1 VTIWVPWRDRLRL
14 PVIAAPM
21 FLVSGIDLVLAQC
34 KAGIVGS
41 FPALNARPARQL
53 DEWLRRVAAEIGDAP
68 YAVNLIVHK
77 SNARLGEDLAI
88 CVRHRVPLVITSLSP
103 PGDVV
108 AAVHAYGGLV
118 FHDVISLRHARKA
131 IASGVDGLILV
142 SAGAGGH
149 AGRLS
154 PFALLGEVRRI
165 FAGPI
170 VLAGAIATG
179 DAVLAARAL
188 GADFAYVGTRFIATR
203 EANAPAAYKQMVLDC
218 KAEDIVYTDVPS
230 GIHGNYMAPS
240 LSAAGLEPD
249 KLQRADSSAGYTPKD
264 QRAKAWRDIWSAG
277 QGVGS
282 VDDIPDVAGCV
293 ARLEREYREAFDRLC
308 ADATPAPAAR
318 LAPAG

>member
-1 VTIWVPWRDRLRL
+1 MTVSIPWRDRLRL

-21 FLVSGIDLVLAQC
+21 FVVSGIDLVLAQC

-41 FPALNARPARQL
+41 FPALNARPSGQL
-53 DEWLRRVAAEIGDAP
+53 DEWLRRIAAQLGDAP
-68 YAVNLIVHK
+68 YGVNLIVHK

-118 FHDVISLRHARKA
+118 FHDVVSLRHARKA

-142 SAGAGGH
+142 AAGAGGH

-154 PFALLGEVRRI
+154 PFALLGEVRRV
-165 FAGPI
+165 FAGPV

-240 LSAAGLEPD
+240 LSAAGLDLD
-249 KLQRADSSAGYTPKD
+249 KLQRSDPSAGYTPKD

-282 VDDIPDVAGCV
+282 IEDVPSVADCV
-293 ARLEREYREAFDRLC
+293 ARLEREYLDAFDRLG
-308 ADATPAPAAR
+308 AAVS
-318 LAPAG
+318 A